1 MESDHRKFDEEQIDL
16 LCEAFAAI
24 QNKEEC
30 MDLLEDLMTIREIQ
44 DMTQRLFVAKLLR
57 EGKAY
62 QAIMERVSVSSA
74 TISRVNRCLNYGAGG
89 YRLILDRI
97 LPEDDKGTEGKQ

>member
-1 MESDHRKFDEEQIDL
+1 MESDHRKFDKEQIDL

-44 DMTQRLFVAKLLR
+44 DMTQRLYVAKLLR
-57 EGKAY
+57 EGMAY

-97 LPEDDKGTEGKQ
+97 EPINDKETEGKQ

>member
-16 LCEAFAAI
+16 LCKAFAAI

-30 MDLLEDLMTIREIQ
+30 MDFLEDLMTIREIQ
-44 DMTQRLFVAKLLR
+44 DLTQRLYVAKLLR

-62 QAIMERVSVSSA
+62 QAVMEKVSVSSA

-97 LPEDDKGTEGKQ
+97 EPKEEKTEE

>member
-1 MESDHRKFDEEQIDL
+1 MESDHRKFDDKQIDL

-24 QNKEEC
+24 RNKEEC
-30 MDLLEDLMTIREIQ
+30 MDFLEDLMTIREIQ
-44 DMTQRLFVAKLLR
+44 DMTQRLYVAKLLR

-62 QAIMERVSVSSA
+62 QAVMEEVSVSSA

-89 YRLILDRI
+89 YRRILDRI
-97 LPEDDKGTEGKQ
+97 APRTDDGEKRE